1 MECKRV
7 KFIYL
12 FSIISFIYF
21 NNADGASVDLKM
33 REDADLSEFYHLLED
48 NQVAN
53 NTLMYRHVTVFAP
66 TNRAFQDYVPQN
78 KDALVLYHMSNLPKT
93 TDELGDTISSELE
106 GNPPLWVTRK
116 RGYPQDEIY
125 INNAKILEGSNYRSK
140 IHTSNG
146 EKIQVLHKISE
157 VLEPV
162 LSNSPDSL
170 ISNPN
175 AFQFLNQSDSINL
188 GKFRIRTFRQR
199 VLLNNKEDIFKAE
212 GGYTFF
218 IPDEEGFKPSVR
230 PTKIDHQVI
239 DGHVIPNH
247 VLFTAPTP
255 NDRPYNTLANT
266 DNFKVTVSFIRDPD
280 NSKKMYVK
288 SNTLVGDATHSTGVV
303 LAEIVKANIPVKNGV
318 VHLIQRPLM
327 VVDSTVQQFLADKE
341 DGPVYKFYQAI
352 RDYGDDFMDIITRLQ
367 DITLFAPSNAAW
379 DEEGVKHILQDK
391 KRFKEILNLHYVR
404 EKLPLDKIKQKSLNQ
419 MPLDGKGF
427 YGVPTAASWKSLYF
441 NVVEGSNGSQMVTV
455 EGGGVNATVITA
467 NIAATNGIIHIID
480 RVLGIPYTTVLD
492 KLRTD
497 PMLNSTYMLGQRRNF
512 NDRLSEPKKRYT
524 YFVPR
529 NSAWEKAKN
538 IFPSAY
544 KKIFMPEFSY
554 HTRQILERHLIE
566 ASQAYTMAELKK
578 LTGNESVMLAPIR
591 DHLKLR
597 VREYDG
603 NDQKY
608 DENAIHLPS
617 SNNYGYQ
624 IEWMGKWIRVY
635 RPDVACT
642 NGIIH
647 VIDDVLLMPED
658 VTVSGASLLTIT
670 PHILTIIIAKWFL

>member
-1 MECKRV
+1 MKCRLV
-7 KFIYL
+7 KMINL
-12 FSIISFIYF
+12 LLIICSFIL
-21 NNADGASVDLKM
+21 NADCVSVDTKM

-66 TNRAFQDYVPQN
+66 TNRAFQEYVPQN

-116 RGYPQDEIY
+116 RGHPQDEIY
-125 INNAKILEGSNYRSK
+125 INNAKILEGSNFRSK
-140 IHTSNG
+140 INTPIG
-146 EKIQVLHKISE
+146 EKTQVLHKISE

-188 GKFRIRTFRQR
+188 GQFRIRTFRQR
-199 VLLNNKEDIFKAE
+199 VLLNNKEDIFKAD

-266 DNFKVTVSFIRDPD
+266 DNFKVTISFIRDPD
-280 NSKKMYVK
+280 NSKKIYVK
-288 SNTLVGDATHSTGVV
+288 SNTLVGDATHPTGVV

-327 VVDSTVQQFLADKE
+327 VVDTTVQQFLADKE

-391 KRFKEILNLHYVR
+391 KRFKDILNLHYVR

-441 NVVEGSNGSQMVTV
+441 NVAEGSNGSQMVTV

-497 PMLNSTYMLGQRRNF
+497 PMLNSTYMLGQQRGF
-512 NDRLSEPKKRYT
+512 NDRLSEPRKRYT

-529 NSAWEKAKN
+529 DSAWEKAKN
-538 IFPSAY
+538 IYPSAY
-544 KKIFMPEFSY
+544 KKIFMKEFNY
-554 HTRQILERHLIE
+554 HTKQILERHLVE
-566 ASQAYTMAELKK
+566 ASQAYTMADLKK
-578 LTGNESVMLAPIR
+578 LTGNESVMLSPIR
-591 DHLKLR
+591 DQLKLR

-603 NDQKY
+603 
-608 DENAIHLPS
+608 S
-617 SNNYGYQ
+617 YQ
-624 IEWMGKWIRVY
+624 IEWMGKWIRVF

>member
-1 MECKRV
+1 MKCRLV
-7 KFIYL
+7 KMINL
-12 FSIISFIYF
+12 LLIICSFIL
-21 NNADGASVDLKM
+21 NADCVSVDTKM

-66 TNRAFQDYVPQN
+66 TNRAFQEYVPQN

-116 RGYPQDEIY
+116 RGHPQDEIY
-125 INNAKILEGSNYRSK
+125 INNAKILEGSNFRSK
-140 IHTSNG
+140 INTPIG
-146 EKIQVLHKISE
+146 EKTQVLHKISE

-188 GKFRIRTFRQR
+188 GQFRIRTFRQR

-266 DNFKVTVSFIRDPD
+266 DNFKVTISFIRDPD
-280 NSKKMYVK
+280 NSKKIYVK
-288 SNTLVGDATHSTGVV
+288 SNTLVGDATHPTGVV

-327 VVDSTVQQFLADKE
+327 VVDSTVQQFLAEKE

-391 KRFKEILNLHYVR
+391 KRFKDILNLHYVR

-441 NVVEGSNGSQMVTV
+441 NVAEGSNGSQMVTV

-497 PMLNSTYMLGQRRNF
+497 PMLNATYTLGQQRGF
-512 NDRLSEPKKRYT
+512 NDRLSEPRKRYT

-529 NSAWEKAKN
+529 DSAWEKAKN
-538 IFPSAY
+538 IYPSAY
-544 KKIFMPEFSY
+544 KKIFMKEFNY
-554 HTRQILERHLIE
+554 HTKQILERHLVE
-566 ASQAYTMAELKK
+566 ASQAYTMADLKK
-578 LTGNESVMLAPIR
+578 LTGNESVMLSPIR
-591 DHLKLR
+591 DQLKLR

-603 NDQKY
+603 
-608 DENAIHLPS
+608 S
-617 SNNYGYQ
+617 YQ
-624 IEWMGKWIRVY
+624 IEWMGKWIRVF

>member
-1 MECKRV
+1 MKCRLV
-7 KFIYL
+7 KMINL
-12 FSIISFIYF
+12 LLIICSFIL
-21 NNADGASVDLKM
+21 NADCVSVDTKM

-66 TNRAFQDYVPQN
+66 TNRAFQEYVPQN

-116 RGYPQDEIY
+116 RGHPQDEIY
-125 INNAKILEGSNYRSK
+125 INNAKILEGSNFRSK
-140 IHTSNG
+140 INTPIG
-146 EKIQVLHKISE
+146 EKTQVLHKISE

-188 GKFRIRTFRQR
+188 GQFRIRTFRQR
-199 VLLNNKEDIFKAE
+199 VLLNNKEDIFKAD

-266 DNFKVTVSFIRDPD
+266 DNFKVTISFIRDPD
-280 NSKKMYVK
+280 NSKKIYVK
-288 SNTLVGDATHSTGVV
+288 SNTLVGDATHPTGVV

-327 VVDSTVQQFLADKE
+327 VVDTTVQQFLADKE

-391 KRFKEILNLHYVR
+391 KRFKDILNLHYVR

-419 MPLDGKGF
+419 
-427 YGVPTAASWKSLYF
+427 VPTAASWKSLYF
-441 NVVEGSNGSQMVTV
+441 NVAEGSNGSQMVTV

-497 PMLNSTYMLGQRRNF
+497 PMLNSTYMLGQQRGF
-512 NDRLSEPKKRYT
+512 NDRLSEPRKRYT

-529 NSAWEKAKN
+529 DSAWEKAKN
-538 IFPSAY
+538 IYPSAY
-544 KKIFMPEFSY
+544 KKIFMKEFNY
-554 HTRQILERHLIE
+554 HTKQILERHLVE
-566 ASQAYTMAELKK
+566 ASQAYTMADLKK
-578 LTGNESVMLAPIR
+578 LTGNESVMLSPIR
-591 DHLKLR
+591 DQLKLR

-617 SNNYGYQ
+617 NNNYGYQ
-624 IEWMGKWIRVY
+624 IEWMGKWIRVF

>member
-1 MECKRV
+1 MKCRLV
-7 KFIYL
+7 KMINL
-12 FSIISFIYF
+12 LLIICSFIL
-21 NNADGASVDLKM
+21 NADCVSVDTKM

-66 TNRAFQDYVPQN
+66 TNRAFQEYVPQN

-116 RGYPQDEIY
+116 RGHPQDEIY
-125 INNAKILEGSNYRSK
+125 INNAKILEGSNFRSK
-140 IHTSNG
+140 INTPIG
-146 EKIQVLHKISE
+146 EKTQVLHKISE

-188 GKFRIRTFRQR
+188 GQFRIRTFRQR
-199 VLLNNKEDIFKAE
+199 VLLNNKEDIFKAD

-266 DNFKVTVSFIRDPD
+266 DNFKVTISFIRDPD
-280 NSKKMYVK
+280 NSKKIYVK
-288 SNTLVGDATHSTGVV
+288 SNTLVGDATHPTGVV

-327 VVDSTVQQFLADKE
+327 VVDTTVQQFLADKE

-391 KRFKEILNLHYVR
+391 KRFKDILNLHYVR

-419 MPLDGKGF
+419 
-427 YGVPTAASWKSLYF
+427 VPTAASWKSLYF
-441 NVVEGSNGSQMVTV
+441 NVAEGSNGSQMVTV

-497 PMLNSTYMLGQRRNF
+497 PMLNSTYMLGQQRGF
-512 NDRLSEPKKRYT
+512 NDRLSEPRKRYT

-529 NSAWEKAKN
+529 DSAWEKAKN
-538 IFPSAY
+538 IYPSAY
-544 KKIFMPEFSY
+544 KKIFMKEFNY
-554 HTRQILERHLIE
+554 HTKQILERHLVE
-566 ASQAYTMAELKK
+566 ASQAYTMADLKK
-578 LTGNESVMLAPIR
+578 LTGNESVMLSPIR
-591 DHLKLR
+591 DQLKLR

-603 NDQKY
+603 
-608 DENAIHLPS
+608 S
-617 SNNYGYQ
+617 YQ
-624 IEWMGKWIRVY
+624 IEWMGKWIRVF

>member
-1 MECKRV
+1 
-7 KFIYL
+7 
-12 FSIISFIYF
+12 
-21 NNADGASVDLKM
+21 
-33 REDADLSEFYHLLED
+33 
-48 NQVAN
+48 
-53 NTLMYRHVTVFAP
+53 
-66 TNRAFQDYVPQN
+66 
-78 KDALVLYHMSNLPKT
+78 
-93 TDELGDTISSELE
+93 
-106 GNPPLWVTRK
+106 
-116 RGYPQDEIY
+116 
-125 INNAKILEGSNYRSK
+125 
-140 IHTSNG
+140 
-146 EKIQVLHKISE
+146 
-157 VLEPV
+157 
-162 LSNSPDSL
+162 
-170 ISNPN
+170 
-175 AFQFLNQSDSINL
+175 
-188 GKFRIRTFRQR
+188 
-199 VLLNNKEDIFKAE
+199 
-212 GGYTFF
+212 
-218 IPDEEGFKPSVR
+218 
-230 PTKIDHQVI
+230 
-239 DGHVIPNH
+239 
-247 VLFTAPTP
+247 
-255 NDRPYNTLANT
+255 
-266 DNFKVTVSFIRDPD
+266 
-280 NSKKMYVK
+280 MYVK
-288 SNTLVGDATHSTGVV
+288 SNTLVGDATHPTGVV

-327 VVDSTVQQFLADKE
+327 VVDTTVQQFLASFKVMDKE

-497 PMLNSTYMLGQRRNF
+497 PMLKSYSSILTLRKSKIDFLKILTRYNPLIRLTINEF
-512 NDRLSEPKKRYT
+512 NYVL
-524 YFVPR
+524 
-529 NSAWEKAKN
+529 
-538 IFPSAY
+538 IF
-544 KKIFMPEFSY
+544 KKIFHTKFQYLRSCNKTVLGIPNRGRTIAELSRFRRVKSDDLRSFKALQHKDQQLVKKTTTKKMIITIFQ
-554 HTRQILERHLIE
+554 TRQILERHLIE

-591 DHLKLR
+591 DQLKLR

-670 PHILTIIIAKWFL
+670 PHILTIIFAKWFL